1 MSVLSR
7 IMQIPAFGK
16 MVLKNL
22 KKNAFSA
29 FQIPLESAVEKQEK
43 RLQEK
48 FRRMANTNI
57 GAKLGILAGTKIG
70 SISFTDYEFYEPF
83 YSNPSMGSLMYRIED
98 YARIKTS
105 GTTGTSKWFLI
116 PRKSMRKVLR
126 ETALPVIF
134 SLFHDGEKIT
144 LEYGDTLYLDLGP
157 APFLSGSMFNM
168 GSSEKR
174 APFLNLVPNINLSFK
189 EKVDFFI
196 LNYRQINAAWFM
208 ASTIVTRVMPAID
221 KPIKLK
227 GLMLI
232 DDSVARAYKSEI
244 TKFFDTKPKTLYAS
258 TETIAPTIPSVQ
270 YSMGFI
276 FDPRRG
282 IFEFDKIGKTQ
293 NDKETPVGLNE
304 IKVGNVYRLI
314 YTDLI
319 GELTR
324 YNTASS
330 FKCIAKGDDII
341 GSDFPVFEYHSR
353 LDKSLS
359 MMNFTRIDENEL
371 IQAFQGTGIQFMD
384 FTARVERKAEFE
396 YLNIYIELLGRNSE
410 KEVEREIHKQ
420 LYSIDQDYKMLSDLF
435 GYNPVRV
442 VSLPTGVFAKYLE
455 DRKGAYPKVCRI
467 DMNKEDFDI
476 LMSLAK
482 MK

>member
-1 MSVLSR
+1 MSVLSK
-7 IMQIPAFGK
+7 IMQIPALGK

-29 FQIPLESAVEKQEK
+29 FQIPLENALEKQEK
-43 RLQEK
+43 CLQEK

-57 GAKLGILAGTKIG
+57 GAKMGVRADTKIG
-70 SISFTDYEFYEPF
+70 SISLTDYEFYEPF
-83 YSNPSMGSLMYRIED
+83 YNNPSPGSLMYRAED

-105 GTTGTSKWFLI
+105 GTTGRDKWFLV
-116 PRKSMRKVLR
+116 PRKAMRKVLR

-144 LEYGDTLYLDLGP
+144 LEYGDTMYLNLGP

-208 ASTIVTRVMPAID
+208 ASTIVTRVMPDID
-221 KPIKLK
+221 EPVKLK

-232 DDSVARAYKSEI
+232 DDLVARAYKSEI
-244 TKFFDTKPKTLYAS
+244 TKFFDTSPKTLYAS

-270 YSMGFI
+270 HSMGFI
-276 FDPRRG
+276 FDLRRG
-282 IFEFDKIGKTQ
+282 IFEFEEIGKTQ
-293 NDKETPVGLNE
+293 NGEEKPVELNE
-304 IKVGNVYRLI
+304 VKVGNVYRLI

-324 YNTASS
+324 YNTDSS
-330 FKCIAKGDDII
+330 FKCVAKGDDAI
-341 GSDFPVFEYHSR
+341 GSDFPVFEYHAR
-353 LDKSLS
+353 LDRS
-359 MMNFTRIDENEL
+359 MSIMNFTRIDEKEL
-371 IQAFQGTGIQFMD
+371 MEAFQGAGIQFMD
-384 FTARVERKAEFE
+384 FTAKVERDGGHE
-396 YLNIYIELLGRNSE
+396 YLNIYVELLGKKSD
-410 KEVEREIHKQ
+410 KEVEREIHKY
-420 LYSIDQDYKMLSDLF
+420 LYSTDQDYKMLSDLF
-435 GYNPVRV
+435 GYIPLKVI
-442 VSLPTGVFAKYLE
+442 SLPTGIFAKYLE
-455 DRKGAYPKVCRI
+455 DRKGAYPKVSRI
-467 DMNKEDFDI
+467 DMDKEDFAK
-476 LMSLAK
+476 LMLLAK
-482 MK
+482 MQ